1 MEKMKT
7 RLLIIITLSLVPLI
21 LPNVSAACAAEA
33 MEWWEPCND
42 AGQNDILSFKAT
54 LIIVIL
60 AIIGIAI
67 IFFVIRR
74 KRK

>member
-7 RLLIIITLSLVPLI
+7 RFLIITVLALVPLI
-21 LPNVSAACAAEA
+21 VPNVSAACAAEA

-54 LIIVIL
+54 MIIVIS
-60 AIIGIAI
+60 AIIVVI
-67 IFFVIRR
+67 IGFVIRSR
-74 KRK
+74 K

>member
-1 MEKMKT
+1 MKT
-7 RLLIIITLSLVPLI
+7 RLLTMFTIGMIGFTAIPYSF
-21 LPNVSAACAAEA
+21 AACAAET

-54 LIIVIL
+54 LLIAVLVIITIT
-60 AIIGIAI
+60 I
-67 IFFVIRR
+67 IFSVINKWR

>member
-1 MEKMKT
+1 MKT
-7 RLLIIITLSLVPLI
+7 RLLIIITLALIPLI
-21 LPNVSAACAAEA
+21 IPNVSAACAAEA

-54 LIIVIL
+54 LIIMIS
-60 AIIGIAI
+60 AITGIVI
-67 IFFVIRR
+67 IFFVVWR